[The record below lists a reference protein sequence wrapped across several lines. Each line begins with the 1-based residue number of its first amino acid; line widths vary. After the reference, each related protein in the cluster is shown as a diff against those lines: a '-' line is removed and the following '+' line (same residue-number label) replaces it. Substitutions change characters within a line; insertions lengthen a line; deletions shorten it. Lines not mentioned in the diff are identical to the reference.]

1 MCMRVSV
8 RAFARVINP
17 FPPLA
22 AGGSAVGGRPGGHT
36 AHSGQHGQE
45 TAQRL
50 SVHLQTGRRLQPQPH
65 AGYTLQHPTCYTL
78 DARASHDARL
88 QRGRSFIALSGCP
101 CYICVY
107 SPIKMPQN
115 KTDWGHFNSFCC
127 LTSISLSLSL
137 CLSLYVY
144 LPLCLSVSVCISLPL
159 CLPLSL
165 SLSLSLCVCLCVC
178 RSLCVSVSPSVCL
191 SLPLAISL
199 SVYTYGRQCC
209 HFRLISQS
217 DWALFTVQFNS
228 IQLKKL

>member
-1 MCMRVSV
+1 MRVSV

-115 KTDWGHFNSFCC
+115 KTDWGHFNSSCC
-127 LTSISLSLSL
+127 LTSISLSL